1 MRGNHEEEDVYCLAD
16 HSKLLGGVNN
26 YILYTKGHKEMPI
39 MLTSE

>member
-1 MRGNHEEEDVYCLAD
+1 MSTALQITQNYWGR
-16 HSKLLGGVNN
+16 VNN